1 MGFSSLSSSSRPTT
15 MMCWRTRWRRLFHI
29 ISSCIRPAARTTGA
43 SCTGARRHSAGH
55 QESQRGVCPDGRAAH
70 PGQDEWGLDPARELR
85 PNFVVTSR
93 DFVVLAARIPAI
105 LPAVIR
111 EHMREKSMLFIGH
124 GMAEPDVR
132 EFARYAK
139 KERGPRKSW
148 AIQWPEKRD
157 EAYWRASRGVEILKS
172 DRDIYVLSLSR
183 SLESRFGIK
192 T

>member
-1 MGFSSLSSSSRPTT
+1 VRA
-15 MMCWRTRWRRLFHI
+15 
-29 ISSCIRPAARTTGA
+29 IRNPNGVYVLTAAPLILVKMNG
-43 SCTGARRHSAGH
+43 
-55 QESQRGVCPDGRAAH
+55 
-70 PGQDEWGLDPARELR
+70 GLDPARELR